1 MRWVEMWWRRDA
13 VKATCSLAGTVGAE
27 FFIKE
32 VKTYGHSRLDKI
44 DPFKMISAFVDCPGE
59 EPGLDRL
66 EMLSLNLNSDCHESF
81 FSVLKACKS
90 WKIQTLS
97 TAGFGISD
105 YNRWAGLAK
114 VAATGHIG
122 TLEFEIV
129 SFFVKRQPPSKEDVK
144 AVWEI
149 AEKFKAVIFNDD
161 LELVSRV

>member
-1 MRWVEMWWRRDA
+1 M
-13 VKATCSLAGTVGAE
+13 
-27 FFIKE
+27 
-32 VKTYGHSRLDKI
+32 SRLDKI

-66 EMLSLNLNSDCHESF
+66 EMLSLNLYSDCHESF

-161 LELVSRV
+161 LELVSRVQIQGGKGADPKMTWEDAYKTLCHLPMSPSLRLGR